1 MAKSKAGNKAKA
13 TNNNNT
19 PAPAAAASG
28 SKKPLLSI
36 IVPTYNEKGNM
47 RPLITGLT
55 ETLTKEGIPF
65 EIIVM
70 DDNSP
75 DGTAAEVAALKN
87 PKARAVVR
95 TTNRGLS
102 PAVIQGYEEAK
113 GDIYL
118 VMDADLSH
126 PISAVPAIYRRITEN
141 GADVVVG
148 SRHTAGGGIENWP
161 LVRRIISFGAALMA
175 RPLTP
180 CTDPMAGFFAIK
192 PSVIK
197 GVKLNAEGFKILL
210 EVLVKGNYKSL
221 QEVPIT
227 FKDREVGESK
237 LTSGVMINYITHL
250 IQLYLY
256 PGSAPL
262 LKFLFVGGCGAIFDV
277 LIFSLLIAYFGK
289 DKALWAQIPAFAV
302 SFLWGYFVNKS
313 WTFYNPHKPQPTPKE
328 QRMQFV
334 KALVVA
340 LVGLAIRVQLFKVI
354 RDATGVNEAPW
365 LQVIQ
370 LTVIV
375 IVSIINFIGSKLWA
389 YK

>member
-1 MAKSKAGNKAKA
+1 MGKKNNTKA
-13 TNNNNT
+13 TIT
-19 PAPAAAASG
+19 KAADSQ
-28 SKKPLLSI
+28 KPLLSV

-47 RPLITGLT
+47 RPLIGGLT
-55 ETLTKEGIPF
+55 ETLTREGIPF

-75 DGTAAEVAALKN
+75 DGTAGEVAALNN
-87 PKARAVVR
+87 PRARAVVR

-126 PISAVPAIYRRITEN
+126 PISAVPAMYRKIAEE

-161 LVRRIISFGAALMA
+161 LVRRVISFGAALMA

-197 GVKLNAEGFKILL
+197 GVKLNAAGFKILL
-210 EVLVKGNYKSL
+210 EVLVKGNYASL

-237 LTSGVMINYITHL
+237 LTSGVMVNYITHL
-250 IQLYLY
+250 MQLYLY

-262 LKFLFVGGCGAIFDV
+262 LKFLFVGACGAV
-277 LIFSLLIAYFGK
+277 LDILVFSALIALIGK
-289 DKALWAQIPAFAV
+289 DNALWAQVPAFAA
-302 SFLWGYFVNKS
+302 SFLWGYFINRS
-313 WTFYNPHKPQPTPKE
+313 WTFYNPHKPQPSKE
-328 QRMQFV
+328 EERKRFG

-340 LVGLAIRVQLFKVI
+340 LVGLGIRMALFKAI
-354 RDATGVNEAPW
+354 TNATGVTEAPW

-370 LTVIV
+370 LAVII
-375 IVSIINFIGSKLWA
+375 IVSVVNFIGSKLWA

>member
-1 MAKSKAGNKAKA
+1 MASKTVKKTQKKA
-13 TNNNNT
+13 TTKATTSDNNNSTTN
-19 PAPAAAASG
+19 
-28 SKKPLLSI
+28 KPLLSV

-47 RPLITGLT
+47 KPLINGLT
-55 ETLTKEGIPF
+55 DTLDEHKIPF

-75 DGTAAEVAALKN
+75 DGTAAEVESLHN
-87 PKARAVVR
+87 PRARAVVR

-102 PAVIQGYEEAK
+102 PAVIQGYSEAK

-126 PISAVPAIYRRITEN
+126 PISAVPEIYKRITEN

-148 SRHTAGGGIENWP
+148 SRHTAGGGIEDWP
-161 LVRRIISFGAALMA
+161 FVRRVISFGAALMA

-192 PSVIK
+192 PSVIRN
-197 GVKLNAEGFKILL
+197 VKLNAAGFKILL
-210 EVLVKGNYKSL
+210 EVLVKGNYSNL

-227 FKDREVGESK
+227 FRDREIGESK

-262 LKFLFVGGCGAIFDV
+262 LKFLFVGGLGAIFDIIV
-277 LIFSLLIAYFGK
+277 FSVLIAYLGK
-289 DKALWAQIPAFAV
+289 ENALWAQIPAFFV

-313 WTFYNPHKPQPTPKE
+313 WTFYNPHKPKPKAGE
-328 QRMQFV
+328 ARMQFV
-334 KALVVA
+334 KAFVVA
-340 LVGLAIRVQLFKVI
+340 LVGLGIRMGLFKVI

-370 LTVIV
+370 LTVIM